1 MTLISAAVL
10 LFFVM
15 DPLGNV
21 PLFLATMRE
30 VEPARRKHVVRRE
43 LLIALL
49 VLLGFLFL
57 GPALLAGLHVSQA
70 ALTAAGGIVLLL
82 IAVRMIF
89 PTTNET
95 LRERVDAEPFIFP
108 LAVPYVAGPSVMAT
122 ELLLVSREPDRW
134 PVWVAA
140 IVLAWIPTAVI
151 LYLAGHLQ
159 RLLGD
164 RALTAMERLMGMLL
178 VMIAVQ
184 MLMQGI
190 ADYLKSTV

>member
-1 MTLISAAVL
+1 MTLVSAAVL

-21 PLFLATMRE
+21 PLFLATLRD
-30 VEPARRKHVVRRE
+30 VDPARRKTVVLRE

-49 VLLGFLFL
+49 ILLGFLFL

-82 IAVRMIF
+82 IAIRMIF
-89 PTTNET
+89 PTSEET
-95 LRERVDAEPFIFP
+95 LRERVQSEPFIFP

-122 ELLLVSREPDRW
+122 ELLLVSREPERW

-140 IVLAWIPTAVI
+140 IVIAWIPAAII
-151 LYLAGHLQ
+151 LYLSGFLQ
-159 RLLGD
+159 RLLGE
-164 RALTAMERLMGMLL
+164 RALTALERLMGMLL

-190 ADYLKSTV
+190 AEYLKLAA

>member
-21 PLFLATMRE
+21 PLFLATLRA
-30 VEPARRKHVVRRE
+30 VDPARRKAIVRRE
-43 LLIALL
+43 LGIALI
-49 VLLGFLFL
+49 VLLIFLFI
-57 GPALLAGLHVSQA
+57 GPFLLSYLHVSRA
-70 ALTAAGGIVLLL
+70 ALTASGGIVLLL

-89 PTTNET
+89 PRDTRSM
-95 LRERVDAEPFIFP
+95 REEVTSEPFIFP

-122 ELLLVSREPDRW
+122 ELLLMSQEPGRW
-134 PVWVAA
+134 LVWVVAV
-140 IVLAWIPTAVI
+140 VLAWAASAVI
-151 LYLAGHLQ
+151 LYCSGMLQ

-178 VMIAVQ
+178 VMVAVE
-184 MLMQGI
+184 MLMRGV
-190 ADYLKSTV
+190 AEYLGSIG